1 MSFCYT
7 YGVNTRGPL
16 LAALLGL
23 CLCAPAAALY
33 EGAETA
39 SAEPASLA
47 SVILDPGHGG
57 QDLGAVAG
65 GRYEKDIALAI
76 ARRVKA
82 KLQALGQKSVKLT
95 RDADVYIPLD
105 KRIDESLGE
114 EGLAFVSLHLN
125 ETRSKKPHG
134 ITVYAFGRQTTRLP
148 TRKRH
153 LKLPQLPPPPKDAA
167 RASADLAR
175 ALVSSLRAQ
184 GFRVDPPAKAHFY
197 VLKNPRVPSIL
208 IELGYISNPSERARL
223 SSDSYQ
229 DKLAEAV
236 AVSLRSYFLQT
247 AAAKPAVTTVASGAR

>member
-7 YGVNTRGPL
+7 YGVTPRGPL
-16 LAALLGL
+16 LAALFCLGL
-23 CLCAPAAALY
+23 SAPAAALY
-33 EGAETA
+33 EGASETA
-39 SAEPASLA
+39 RAEPASLA

-65 GRYEKDIALAI
+65 GRYEKDIALAV

-105 KRIDESLGE
+105 KRIDESAD
-114 EGLAFVSLHLN
+114 GLAFVSLHLN

-175 ALVSSLRAQ
+175 ALVSSMRAQ

-197 VLKNPRVPSIL
+197 VLKNPRVPSVL
-208 IELGYISNPSERARL
+208 IELGYISNPAERARL
-223 SSDSYQ
+223 SSPDYQ

-247 AAAKPAVTTVASGAR
+247 AAAKPAVLSAASGAR